1 MGSRESKAAVDGELA
16 LEGTRGDIART
27 LRARARGAEHQI
39 RTPQAQ
45 RHARRRAALD
55 EGAGGVLMWSI
66 AEAFRAYGYAQR
78 PPLSSGGVGRAPRP
92 GQARKRRGR
101 STTHLLSANT
111 GTREPRNSLCGG
123 WVCTCKK
130 CRNTVELNTYICT

>member
-1 MGSRESKAAVDGELA
+1 MYGHAFPLRAVDGELA
-16 LEGTRGDIART
+16 LEGTRGDTART

-39 RTPQAQ
+39 GTPQAQ

-66 AEAFRAYGYAQR
+66 AGAFRAYGYAQR

-101 STTHLLSANT
+101 STHLLSANT
-111 GTREPRNSLCGG
+111 GTKNHATHFLWWVGG
-123 WVCTCKK
+123 
-130 CRNTVELNTYICT
+130 